1 MFMGR
6 SLPRPSGDPAAPGS
20 LDASERRLEVWL
32 RAVPF
37 ALLIIMSMIP

>member
-37 ALLIIMSMIP
+37 ALLIMSMIP